1 MQSAPTARRRII
13 PLITICIY
21 ELMFIRTI
29 PLLNTPIIRTPAMTF
44 DIFPD
49 PPFTLTPP
57 STTHVITSNSYPTPA
72 FGCAVLA
79 RASITKPAIPAKS
92 PDREY
97 TRHFTTFILIP
108 ERSAASSF
116 PPSA

>member
-1 MQSAPTARRRII
+1 
-13 PLITICIY
+13 
-21 ELMFIRTI
+21 MFIRTI

-72 FGCAVLA
+72 FGYAVLA